1 MIKVIVYRS
10 GGLLQG
16 LEVSGHSGFQPRGSD
31 IVCSA
36 ISALSQ
42 TAIPALE
49 QVADVKPDWSRT
61 DGRLICKLPP
71 DLDHRDLDAAQAVL
85 QTVIIGIE
93 TIAKQ
98 YPQHVTVN
106 NKEV

>member
-1 MIKVIVYRS
+1 MIRVIIYRS
-10 GGLLQG
+10 GTVLQG
-16 LEVSGHSGFQPRGSD
+16 FEITGHSDFRPRGSD

-61 DGRLICKLPP
+61 EGRLVCKLPP
-71 DLDHRDLDAAQAVL
+71 DLEHREMEAAQAVL